1 MIIKSLG
8 GFHMLN
14 MKDKEK
20 ALEKAKK
27 VKFVILD
34 IHGILTDNTLYYTDD
49 GKKSECFSLRDRLG
63 CLALQE
69 GGIGVAFLTSKI
81 TRTDEQ
87 VGKIYGV
94 PPDRLWGTSAKIGK
108 LDEFEKE
115 SGLKDEEICY
125 VGDEMIDL
133 GVMKRVG
140 FSVAPSDG
148 AVEAKEVADYI
159 TQVGGGKGVV
169 REVAEFILKAQGKWE
184 EIMDRVSKSS

>member
-1 MIIKSLG
+1 MDG
-8 GFHMLN
+8 
-14 MKDKEK
+14 KEK
-20 ALEKAKK
+20 AIEKAKK

-63 CLALQE
+63 CMALQE

-94 PPDRLWGTSAKIGK
+94 PPEKLWGTSAKIGK

-115 SGLKDEEICY
+115 SGFKDEDLCY

-140 FSVAPSDG
+140 FSAAPCDG
-148 AVEAKEVADYI
+148 AAEAREVADYI

-184 EIMDRVSKSS
+184 AVIEKISKTT

>member
-1 MIIKSLG
+1 MKSP
-8 GFHMLN
+8 
-14 MKDKEK
+14 EQ
-20 ALEKAKK
+20 AIEKAKK

-63 CLALQE
+63 CLSLQE
-69 GGIGVAFLTSKI
+69 GGIGVALLTSKI
-81 TRTDEQ
+81 SRADEQ
-87 VGKIYGV
+87 VGQIYGIA
-94 PPDRLWGTSAKIGK
+94 PEKLWGTSAKIGR

-148 AVEAKEVADYI
+148 ATEAKEIADYI
-159 TQVGGGKGVV
+159 TQAGGGKGVV
-169 REVAEFILKAQGKWE
+169 REVAEFILRAQGKWE
-184 EIMDRVSKSS
+184 GVIERIKRGI